1 MRETARIE
9 CVDIVKDPE
18 SGSKPLDLK
27 GSRKIERLCLSF
39 PFLCHGDIILAKIK
53 KIKKAMP

>member
-18 SGSKPLDLK
+18 SGSKPLDPNVP
-27 GSRKIERLCLSF
+27 RKIERLCLASLF
-39 PFLCHGDIILAKIK
+39 Y
-53 KIKKAMP
+53 AMVLL